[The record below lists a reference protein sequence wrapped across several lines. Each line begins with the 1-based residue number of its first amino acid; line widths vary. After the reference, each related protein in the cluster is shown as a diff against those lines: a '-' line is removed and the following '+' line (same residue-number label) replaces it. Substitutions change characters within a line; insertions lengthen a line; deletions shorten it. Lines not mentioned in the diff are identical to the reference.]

1 MLRAIVFDFDGVI
14 ADTEPLHFRAIR
26 DVLAEEGV
34 ELIERD
40 YYDRYLGFSDTGAF
54 REIAGDRSLGWHAAE
69 VAALAARTAARF
81 ERIEL
86 DTTLLFPGAEAAI
99 RRAAAAVPLAIASGA
114 LRSEIVRVLDRADL
128 TRAFTAIVAAGET
141 AASKPAPDPYRRA
154 VELLSAAQQSPL
166 DPAECVAIED
176 SRWGL
181 ESARA
186 AGLRTVAIGHH
197 YDAAAL
203 ADADLILTDVS
214 GLDLSVLH
222 GLCSPKSRQ
231 TRV

>member
-1 MLRAIVFDFDGVI
+1 VLRAIIFDFDGVI
-14 ADTEPLHFRAIR
+14 ADTEPLHFRAFR

-54 REIAGDRSLGWHAAE
+54 REIAGDRSLGWTAAE
-69 VAALAARTAARF
+69 LAALAARKAARF
-81 ERIEL
+81 DGIEL
-86 DTTLLFPGAEAAI
+86 DASLLFPGAEGAI

-128 TRAFTAIVAAGET
+128 TGAFTAIVAAGET

-154 VELLSAAQQSPL
+154 VELLSAAAPPPL

-186 AGLRTVAIGHH
+186 AGLRTVAVGHH
-197 YDAAAL
+197 YDATAL
-203 ADADLILTDVS
+203 AAADLILPDVS
-214 GLDLSVLH
+214 ALDLSILH
-222 GLCSPKSRQ
+222 SLCSPKSRQ
-231 TRV
+231 PRL